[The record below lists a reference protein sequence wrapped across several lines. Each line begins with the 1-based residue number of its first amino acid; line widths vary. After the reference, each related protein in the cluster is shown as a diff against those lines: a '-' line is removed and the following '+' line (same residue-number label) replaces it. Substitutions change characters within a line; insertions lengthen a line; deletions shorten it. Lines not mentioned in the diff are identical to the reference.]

1 MILIPE
7 EAEVGASQ
15 AGRVKGSTI
24 PMTRI
29 ETGLVAITGTR
40 IIEDNASWTRR
51 REVYNSR

>member
-7 EAEVGASQ
+7 EAEAGANQ
-15 AGRVKGSTI
+15 AGRVKESTI

-29 ETGLVAITGTR
+29 ETGLVAIIGTR
-40 IIEDNASWTRR
+40 TIEGNVSWTRR